1 MSIKWRLTLSF
12 ALPLT
17 VAAVV
22 AALFFYVAFQNWMIA
37 REIDGNLRVYSTLAL
52 VPLATD
58 NVDQDLVSSIW
69 DSLNDS
75 DSAASP
81 VYLQLIDGE
90 RNVVLKSENLGEQT
104 LPVENRLV
112 DNGLNGVPG
121 IETVSSANHSS
132 LRVQVAPVTM
142 NGQAHVLEVA
152 QSLATIDPVLRSM
165 VIALALV
172 VLVFLGLV
180 VAFSAILIGRALSP
194 VKEVTAAARSISSSS
209 DLGRR
214 VNYRG
219 PNDEIGQLAKT
230 FDRMIDQLDG
240 LLRAQRSFVADAS
253 HELRGPLTVIR
264 GNLDLLKRNMSEE
277 DRQESL
283 RALEAEAN
291 RMARVVNDLLVL
303 AEVESRPLEQSQ
315 TVSLREIVLDA
326 QDRALM
332 LPGQHKITVD
342 RQEDLWVKGDGH
354 KLDQMVGNL
363 VSNAVKYTP
372 EGGAITLSLFRDG
385 DRACIE
391 VADTG
396 MGIPPENLPHIF
408 DRFYRVDKARSRAG
422 GGTGL
427 GLAIVKGIAEQ
438 HGGRVTVAS
447 EPGKGSTFT
456 VWLRLPAGED

>member
-52 VPLATD
+52 VPLVTD

-69 DSLNDS
+69 ASLNDS
-75 DSAASP
+75 DSTASP
-81 VYLQLIDGE
+81 VYLQLIDRE

-165 VIALALV
+165 VIALVLV

-209 DLGRR
+209 DLSRR

-219 PNDEIGQLAKT
+219 PHDEIGQLAKT
-230 FDRMIDQLDG
+230 FDHMIDQLDG

-315 TVSLREIVLDA
+315 TVSLRDIVLDA

-332 LPGQHKITVD
+332 L
-342 RQEDLWVKGDGH
+342 
-354 KLDQMVGNL
+354 
-363 VSNAVKYTP
+363 A
-372 EGGAITLSLFRDG
+372 GAAQDHR
-385 DRACIE
+385 R
-391 VADTG
+391 
-396 MGIPPENLPHIF
+396 P
-408 DRFYRVDKARSRAG
+408 AG
-422 GGTGL
+422 GP
-427 GLAIVKGIAEQ
+427 V
-438 HGGRVTVAS
+438 
-447 EPGKGSTFT
+447 
-456 VWLRLPAGED
+456 GEG